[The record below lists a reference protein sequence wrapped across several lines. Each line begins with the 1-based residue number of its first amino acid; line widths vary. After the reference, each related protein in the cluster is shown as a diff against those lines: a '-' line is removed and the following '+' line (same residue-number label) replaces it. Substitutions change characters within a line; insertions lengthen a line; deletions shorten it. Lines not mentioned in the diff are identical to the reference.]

1 MRDLLYPLLIIL
13 DELLMR
19 AQEESTYLI
28 TLLYAIMLVACVT
41 AAVAAYFMR
50 SLSIIVQKLGV
61 AIVDAAPPQ
70 TPPKRCLCVH

>member
-1 MRDLLYPLLIIL
+1 
-13 DELLMR
+13 
-19 AQEESTYLI
+19 
-28 TLLYAIMLVACVT
+28 MLVACVT

-61 AIVDAAPPQ
+61 GMLDAAPPQ